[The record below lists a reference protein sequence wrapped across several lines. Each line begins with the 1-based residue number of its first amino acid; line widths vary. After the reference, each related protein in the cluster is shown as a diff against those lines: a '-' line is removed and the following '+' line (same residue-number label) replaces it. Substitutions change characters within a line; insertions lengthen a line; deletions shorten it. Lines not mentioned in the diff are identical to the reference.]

1 MRSFLAAFAAS
12 LCFAGPVAADDVTD
26 TIDSART
33 AYEEG
38 DIQYAAEELTY
49 ALQLLND
56 LKAGSLRGFLPEPRD
71 GWTREFDEDMATGM
85 GMMGGGIGAKANYS
99 NGTENFSITLM
110 ADNPMVGAMGGMLG
124 NSALLSASGA
134 KIVRVGREKFVN
146 QDGQLTTLVANRVL
160 VQAEGASEDAIVA
173 HLEEIDFRELGAF
186 GN

>member
-1 MRSFLAAFAAS
+1 MKPILAALSVS
-12 LCFAGPVAADDVTD
+12 LCLAGPAAADDVTD
-26 TIDSART
+26 AIDSART

-56 LKAGSLRGFLPEPRD
+56 LKAGSLREFLPAPRD
-71 GWTREFDEDMATGM
+71 GWTREFDDDMSTGM
-85 GMMGGGIGAKANYS
+85 GMMGGGIGARANYT
-99 NGTENFSITLM
+99 NGAERFSISLM
-110 ADNPMVGAMGGMLG
+110 ADNPMVGAMAGMLE

-146 QDGQLTTLVANRVL
+146 QDGQLTTLVGNRVL
-160 VQAEGASEDAIVA
+160 VQAEGGDEAAIVA
-173 HLEEIDFRELGAF
+173 HLEEIDFRALAGF